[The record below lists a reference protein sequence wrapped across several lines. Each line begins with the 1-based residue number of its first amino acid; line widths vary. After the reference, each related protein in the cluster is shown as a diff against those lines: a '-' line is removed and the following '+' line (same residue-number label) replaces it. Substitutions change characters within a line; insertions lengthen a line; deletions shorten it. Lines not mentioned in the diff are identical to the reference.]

1 MSVDYCPRSFRRRGD
16 ELSPFKIALG
26 FVRQFRS
33 LLCTSPIGVCG
44 EFRMMGIEVVLKST
58 CVSLNVQ
65 RILYRNV
72 GQIGH
77 IGHIKTHT
85 T

>member
-1 MSVDYCPRSFRRRGD
+1 MLVDHCPRSCRRRGG

-33 LLCTSPIGVCG
+33 LLWTSPIGVCG
-44 EFRMMGIEVVLKST
+44 EFRMMGIEVVLKYR

-65 RILYRNV
+65 RIGIIQKRWSDWSY
-72 GQIGH
+72 
-77 IGHIKTHT
+77 
-85 T
+85 

>member
-1 MSVDYCPRSFRRRGD
+1 MLVGHCPRSCRRRGD

-44 EFRMMGIEVVLKST
+44 EFRMMGIEVVLKYMCKFECTAYIIQERWSDW
-58 CVSLNVQ
+58 SDWSD
-65 RILYRNV
+65 
-72 GQIGH
+72 
-77 IGHIKTHT
+77 
-85 T
+85 